1 MFGLGMSE
9 ILIILLIVVFIFGYN
24 KLPEIGSGL
33 GRAIQNFKKASNEPD
48 EIDVTPNG
56 KDKSEE
62 KKD

>member
-48 EIDVTPNG
+48 EIDVTPDN
-56 KDKSEE
+56 DKESKE